1 MDRTLAI
8 NLVRVTEAAALGAAK
23 YMGRGDKNLAD
34 QAAVDSM
41 RKMFDTLSIDG
52 TVVIGEGE
60 MDEAPMLYIGEHIG
74 REGDGYT
81 KVDIAVDP
89 IDGTIAVAKGLDN
102 AIAVVALAPS
112 GNLLA
117 APDMYMDKIAVGPK
131 GKGVISLDKTVEQNL
146 LDLSVALGK
155 NITDVTVTMLDRE
168 RHEPIIK
175 VCRELGTRIKLF
187 KDGDVAQAIATCFED
202 SGVDIMLGSGGAPEG
217 VIAAAAI
224 KCLGGDMQGRL
235 LPETEEEKARCQSMG
250 ADFEHILT
258 MDDLVKGDDIYFAA
272 TGITDGD
279 FIKGVRYLG
288 SNKAVTH
295 SVVIRGTTGT
305 VRFIEATHTLP
316 KKPDYAL

>member
-8 NLVRVTEAAALGAAK
+8 NLVRVTEAAALGGAK
-23 YMGRGDKNLAD
+23 YLGRGDKNLAD
-34 QAAVDSM
+34 QAAVDNM
-41 RKMFDTLSIDG
+41 RKMFDTLKIDG

-74 REGDGYT
+74 MIGEGYT

-89 IDGTIAVAKGLDN
+89 IDGTVAVAKGLDN

-131 GKGVISLDKTVEQNL
+131 GKGVISLNKSIEQNL
-146 LDLSVALGK
+146 LDLAVALGK
-155 NITDVTVTMLDRE
+155 DITELTVTMLDRE

-187 KDGDVAQAIATCFED
+187 QDGDVAQAIATCFED
-202 SGVDIMLGSGGAPEG
+202 RGVDILLGSGGAPEG

-224 KCLGGDMQGRL
+224 KCMGGDMQAKL
-235 LPETEEEKARCQSMG
+235 LPESDAERERCLKMG
-250 ADFEHILT
+250 ADYNKILT
-258 MDDLVKGDDIYFAA
+258 IDDLVKGEDIYFAA

-279 FIKGVRYLG
+279 FIRGVRYLAD
-288 SNKAVTH
+288 NKAVTH
-295 SVVIRGTTGT
+295 TVVMRGTTGT
-305 VRFIEATHTLP
+305 IRFIEAIHTLE
-316 KKPDYAL
+316 KKPEYSR